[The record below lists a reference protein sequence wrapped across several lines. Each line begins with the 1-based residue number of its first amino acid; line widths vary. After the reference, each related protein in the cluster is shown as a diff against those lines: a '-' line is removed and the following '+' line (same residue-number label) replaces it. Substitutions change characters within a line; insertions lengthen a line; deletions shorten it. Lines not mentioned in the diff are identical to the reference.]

1 MVMVNVLKL
10 ILFCALFTSCK
21 SSFLKVKGSVYKT
34 QTLSIV
40 ELAPNVY
47 QHISYLSTQDFGK
60 VSCNGMIVVNNKE
73 AVVFDTPADSAA
85 TVELMNWVGQQLQA
99 KIVAVVPTHFHND
112 CLGGLKEFHAQ
123 GIPSYAHNMTIDL
136 ARENKV
142 TLPQQG
148 FDVAKEIKVGH
159 TKVSIRYF
167 GEGHTKDN
175 VVAYFADE
183 DIMFGGCLI
192 KEIGA
197 TKGYLGDA
205 NVRDWAATVLKVK
218 QYYPKVKKVI
228 PGHGEI
234 GDIKLLDYTIKLFK
248 IK

>member
-1 MVMVNVLKL
+1 MTSYFKLL
-10 ILFCALFTSCK
+10 ILCLATVVLSTSSLFAKKTR
-21 SSFLKVKGSVYKT
+21 YKT
-34 QTLSIV
+34 GTLSIV

-60 VSCNGMIVVNNKE
+60 VSCNGMIVVNSKE

-136 ARENKV
+136 ARESKV
-142 TLPQQG
+142 TVPQQG

-175 VVAYFADE
+175 VIAYFADE

-205 NVRDWAATVLKVK
+205 NVRDWAATVQKVK

-228 PGHGEI
+228 PGHGKTGGVRLI
-234 GDIKLLDYTIKLFK
+234 DYTIKLFQSK
-248 IK
+248 